1 MVVYD
6 TTIYDR
12 NTVDTKRVI
21 HGSYTIVIVTFTDV
35 SKVSS
40 GFDYSLLTFAC
51 RSGIAFFL
59 VGMDAESSSASNG
72 ITFSGGHRPKMG
84 VWARKES

>member
-1 MVVYD
+1 M
-6 TTIYDR
+6 
-12 NTVDTKRVI
+12 
-21 HGSYTIVIVTFTDV
+21 IVAVNHV

-59 VGMDAESSSASNG
+59 VGMDAESNPASNG
-72 ITFSGGHRPKMG
+72 ITFIGGHRPKMG
-84 VWARKES
+84 GLGPNTQISEKNLVGRRGRYSLVDLG